1 MNDDNITNNAEY
13 ETEDVLNEIEGKDGE
28 ALDPIEQD
36 QVMPG
41 TGDLETSDDQSA
53 SEALADGIE
62 GNDDN
67 AQDKLL
73 DEENY

>member
-1 MNDDNITNNAEY
+1 MNNDDIV
-13 ETEDVLNEIEGKDGE
+13 TEDELNEIEGKGGE

-36 QVMPG
+36 QVIPG
-41 TGDLETSDDQSA
+41 NGYPRTSDQNAKD
-53 SEALADGIE
+53 ALAEGIA

-67 AQDKLL
+67 AQDKPL

>member
-1 MNDDNITNNAEY
+1 MNNDDITNNAEY

-28 ALDPIEQD
+28 ALDPIERN
-36 QVMPG
+36 QVTPG
-41 TGDLETSDDQSA
+41 NGDAEI
-53 SEALADGIE
+53 SEDENAKDALATGIA

-67 AQDKLL
+67 AQDKPL